1 MFRIIN
7 ESMIKHGDSINMN
20 GNRIKRIYENGN
32 QKFPFHK
39 VEESWDYVICYDH
52 KKKEIY

>member
-1 MFRIIN
+1 
-7 ESMIKHGDSINMN
+7 MIKHGDSINMN